1 MPLIAARSCMIFVFL
16 SYCGCWISA
25 AAAPAR
31 TALGIITIL
40 VPLAS
45 FPPSPTLPGVGAGLY
60 RFRSR
65 LH

>member
-40 VPLAS
+40 VPLA
-45 FPPSPTLPGVGAGLY
+45 PSLPGVVPAY